1 MSKKIFEQMHSP
13 MPKRRELSDNP
24 VKLCNEISR
33 IFRAR
38 MRESCDIDGV
48 MSQQGARL
56 VLATLAISDGIS
68 QRTLVEQTHL
78 RPPTVSLIIKR
89 MLEEGLVELAAD
101 PKDMRVTL
109 VYLTDAGR
117 ATDRENI
124 EKIKATDAIGLS
136 GISEDEARTL
146 MSLLGRIRDNLLM
159 CEGENEKN
167 I

>member
-1 MSKKIFEQMHSP
+1 MSKKILEQLNP
-13 MPKRRELSDNP
+13 PLPKRRELSDNP
-24 VKLCNEISR
+24 VKLCNEIAR

-56 VLATLAISDGIS
+56 VLSTLAISDGIS

-89 MLEEGLVELAAD
+89 MCEEGMVELRTD
-101 PKDMRVTL
+101 PEDMRVTR
-109 VYLTDAGR
+109 VYLTDVGR

-124 EKIKATDAIGLS
+124 ERIKATDAVGLR
-136 GISEDEARTL
+136 GISEDEELTL
-146 MSLLGRIRDNLLM
+146 MSLLSRIRDNLLN
-159 CEGENEKN
+159 GEIEDEKN

>member
-1 MSKKIFEQMHSP
+1 
-13 MPKRRELSDNP
+13 
-24 VKLCNEISR
+24 
-33 IFRAR
+33 
-38 MRESCDIDGV
+38 
-48 MSQQGARL
+48 
-56 VLATLAISDGIS
+56 
-68 QRTLVEQTHL
+68 
-78 RPPTVSLIIKR
+78 